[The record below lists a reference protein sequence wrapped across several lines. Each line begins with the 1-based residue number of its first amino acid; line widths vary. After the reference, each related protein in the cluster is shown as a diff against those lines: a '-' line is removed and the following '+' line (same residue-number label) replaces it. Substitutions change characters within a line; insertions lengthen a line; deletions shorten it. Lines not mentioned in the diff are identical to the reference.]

1 MANDKK
7 IIGLGIKNEDKIK
20 ELINKTNFEQN
31 EIYEKSPLY
40 MNGFFKE
47 LNFFGLLGTF
57 LIQILYFGIIFKKYK
72 YFSIGLFIL
81 RIGSGISYNSGIIIF
96 YIILLSL
103 KNVNTKENLNESRI
117 NIWNK
122 T

>member
-1 MANDKK
+1 
-7 IIGLGIKNEDKIK
+7 
-20 ELINKTNFEQN
+20 
-31 EIYEKSPLY
+31 

-47 LNFFGLLGTF
+47 LNFFGLLGTL
-57 LIQILYFGIIFKKYK
+57 LIQILYFGIIFKRYK
-72 YFSIGLFIL
+72 YFCIGLFIL

-103 KNVNTKENLNESRI
+103 ENINVKESINENRI

-122 T
+122 A

>member
-1 MANDKK
+1 
-7 IIGLGIKNEDKIK
+7 
-20 ELINKTNFEQN
+20 
-31 EIYEKSPLY
+31 